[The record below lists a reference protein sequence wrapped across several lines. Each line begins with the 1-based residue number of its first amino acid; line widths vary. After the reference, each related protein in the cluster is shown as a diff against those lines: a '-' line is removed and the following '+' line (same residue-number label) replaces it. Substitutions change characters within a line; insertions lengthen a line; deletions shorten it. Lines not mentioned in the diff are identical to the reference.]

1 MSCATRRHRR
11 APRVLSYPVTVRG
24 RCEKNDCAPG
34 YLFQKKFGSRQKG
47 LEMSPEGNN
56 PVLGF
61 STAGRIF
68 FGWGATSVLRDVAR
82 EFGRRA
88 FICTD
93 QNMVKAGICE
103 TVVAHLSQGI
113 TEVKIFD
120 EGQPEVDRRTI
131 EWAATIART
140 YSPNV
145 VIGLGGGSNLDL
157 AKAVALLVKHPG
169 PLSTYYGENHVPG
182 TIAPVIAVPTTA
194 GTGSEVSP
202 VAVVADPER
211 AMKIGIASRA
221 LIPKWAI
228 VDPALTVSCPAS
240 VTAHSGMDALAHA
253 IESFCAKER
262 TDCSPHAIFVG
273 KNPMSDALA
282 TKAISAIAQF
292 LPTAVAQPKD
302 RTARQEMAL
311 ASLFAG
317 IAFSAAGTAAVHAL
331 QYPVGEAT
339 HTPHGL
345 GNAVLLPTVMRSITP
360 SRIEEMAFIARSLDP
375 SLNSKADADAASLA
389 AGLVEELGAKVGIP
403 KGLRALGVKR
413 EQLPQLSQMASTV
426 RRLLDNSPVPFDE
439 SDLLRILQEAF

>member
-1 MSCATRRHRR
+1 MSSEASDN
-11 APRVLSYPVTVRG
+11 VW
-24 RCEKNDCAPG
+24 
-34 YLFQKKFGSRQKG
+34 
-47 LEMSPEGNN
+47 
-56 PVLGF
+56 GF

-68 FGWGATSVLRDVAR
+68 FGWGAASVLRDVAR
-82 EFGRRA
+82 EFGRRV

-182 TIAPVIAVPTTA
+182 PIAPVIAVPTTA

-221 LIPKWAI
+221 LIPKWAV

-253 IESFCAKER
+253 IESFCAKVR

-273 KNPMSDALA
+273 KNPMADVLA
-282 TKAISAIAQF
+282 TKAITAIAKF
-292 LPTAVAQPKD
+292 LPTAVAQPSD
-302 RTARQEMAL
+302 RAARQEMAL
-311 ASLFAG
+311 ASLLAG
-317 IAFSAAGTAAVHAL
+317 MAFSSAGTAAVHAL

-345 GNAVLLPTVMRSITP
+345 GNAVLLPTVMRSITS

-375 SLNSKADADAASLA
+375 SLESKADADAASQA
-389 AGLVEELGAKVGIP
+389 AGLVEELAAKVGIP
-403 KGLRALGVKR
+403 KGLRALGLKK

-426 RRLLDNSPVPFDE
+426 RRLLDNSPVSFDE
-439 SDLLRILQEAF
+439 NDLLRLLLEAF